1 MKKNKI
7 PYFKRT
13 NFSNIIQLESTTQES
28 FTLHYEI
35 SNIARLWIC
44 ANADLSIVKYMNTM
58 YLTYTMHY

>member
-1 MKKNKI
+1 MKKNKT
-7 PYFKRT
+7 PYFKRA

-44 ANADLSIVKYMNTM
+44 TNADLSVVKYMNTM